1 MYKGAVLFYDG
12 YNRIYKFYGIKKL
25 ILKFIV
31 GPLHPLYQESHL
43 SIPGLQVP
51 QEPPPIPRTLRAIHD
66 QFRVQGGT
74 RQRPVAPVVCYGRRL
89 KKAQGNCSMLQN
101 YC

>member
-1 MYKGAVLFYDG
+1 M
-12 YNRIYKFYGIKKL
+12 
-25 ILKFIV
+25 ILLFIV

-74 RQRPVAPVVCYGRRL
+74 RQRPVVPVVCYGHRL
-89 KKAQGNCSMLQN
+89 KKAQGITVVCYKTTVDSAF
-101 YC
+101 